1 MSEFMETHTS
11 NKATTYKATSG
22 VLGVL
27 ALLGWGL
34 YGYALSS
41 SGAQEDA
48 LQEQTT
54 RLQSDLEQ
62 LNAEHRRVTAEYD
75 QLRRST
81 GELQS
86 VQGQLASVREQVRN
100 LEQARAQLTES
111 IAQARSQLTSTLEP
125 SSDNEKASQTGT
137 TNPAN
142 GPVRVNAA
150 QEALTKLGY
159 GQLTPDG
166 QMGPRTRR
174 AIEAFERAQGLTV
187 TGSLGPATVQVLEST
202 SGISIQ

>member
-1 MSEFMETHTS
+1 METLTS
-11 NKATTYKATSG
+11 HKATTYKVTSG

-48 LQEQTT
+48 LREQAT
-54 RLQSDLEQ
+54 RLQSDLEH

-75 QLRRST
+75 QLRQST
-81 GELQS
+81 GELQN
-86 VQGQLASVREQVRN
+86 VQGQLASVQEQVKN
-100 LEQARAQLTES
+100 LEQGRAQLTES
-111 IAQARSQLTSTLEP
+111 VAQARSQLSSTLN
-125 SSDNEKASQTGT
+125 SASDDERASQTGT
-137 TNPAN
+137 ANPTNN
-142 GPVRVNAA
+142 PVPRLNAA

-159 GQLTPDG
+159 GPLAADG

-187 TGSLGPATVQVLEST
+187 TGSLGPATVQALEST
-202 SGISIQ
+202 SGLSIQ